1 MGCLQKAMTL
11 GLALATGA
19 AAAAQAVEGR
29 YPTKP
34 IRLVVGAAP
43 GGTPDI
49 LARIIGPKLAEQ
61 MGQPVVVDNRPGAA
75 GNVGADVLAK
85 APKDGYT
92 IMIGTAPL
100 AISPSY
106 YRKLPYDSLK
116 DLAPV
121 TLLASQALFLFVHAE
136 SPLKSVKDLIAAA
149 KAKPGAIGYASFGS
163 GSPHHLVAELM
174 QIATGTRFIHVP
186 YKSGGLMVTAL
197 LSREVQF
204 MFLGISPV
212 LPHVKAGRVR
222 TVAVASAKRSATAPD
237 VPTFAE
243 AGVPGVVVDNWLSF
257 FTTGGTPRTIV
268 DRLSAEIVRAVKT
281 PDVADRVAEQGVEIV
296 ASTPAEFAAFFRAE
310 IGKFAKIVQS
320 AGIERQ

>member
-1 MGCLQKAMTL
+1 MRCCVGSLLLTV
-11 GLALATGA
+11 ALAPASGGQ
-19 AAAAQAVEGR
+19 AAQTA

-49 LARIIGPKLAEQ
+49 LARIIGPKLSEQ
-61 MGQPVVVDNRPGAA
+61 MGQPVIVDNRPGAA

-85 APKDGYT
+85 APRDGYT
-92 IMIGTAPL
+92 IMIATAPL

-106 YRKLPYDSLK
+106 YRKLPYDPLR
-116 DLAPV
+116 DLQPV

-136 SPLKSVKDLIAAA
+136 SPVKSVKDLVALA
-149 KAKPGAIGYASFGS
+149 KAKPGAMSYASFGS

-174 QIATGTRFIHVP
+174 QIASGTQFIHVP

-222 TVAVASAKRSATAPD
+222 TLAVASEKRSATAPD

-257 FTTGGTPRTIV
+257 FTAGGTAKAIV
-268 DRLSAEIVRAVKT
+268 DRLNVEIVKAVKT
-281 PDVADRVAEQGVEIV
+281 PDIAERVAEQGVEIV
-296 ASTPAEFAAFFRAE
+296 ASSPGEFAAFFRAE
-310 IGKFAKIVQS
+310 IEKFGKIMKA
-320 AGIERQ
+320 ARIEQQ